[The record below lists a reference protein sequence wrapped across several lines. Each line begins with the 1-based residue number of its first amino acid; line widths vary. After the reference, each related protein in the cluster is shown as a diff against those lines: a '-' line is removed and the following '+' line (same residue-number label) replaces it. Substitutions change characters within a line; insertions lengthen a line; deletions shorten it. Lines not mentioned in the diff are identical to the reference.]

1 MPTGDSMKR
10 QCRKYQPAAILF
22 ALAIG
27 MALFT
32 AGTVGRVVAAPQ
44 QSQAASGKGVST
56 DDLQR
61 AHRLDTYTLLADSGA
76 SRGENIYFFKCWM
89 CHNKYAKTGP
99 YLKSLYQHES
109 LMSGDPVNDQNVI
122 AKIKEGGPGMPSFG
136 ATLSASDMADLAT
149 YIREGKCCVEGE
161 NPPANPAYHA
171 ETHKWPVQSGL
182 SGGAKGVVRIASG
195 DTPEGIGMQ
204 LVAPNGVRTTVYTN
218 DEGRYEFPK
227 MQAGAYTLWVPTP
240 LMFKPYRRDSVQ
252 IDGATKLD
260 DIVLERVSKT
270 DALPSTPEIETQL
283 SGAELLWNLPGTVEE
298 KAIFQK
304 NCSACHSWQQI
315 FRNRFDERSWALIVD
330 RMTQY
335 SGTSLV
341 IRIKGTTTTGGGN
354 NSVSRADGT
363 NSDEVTTITK
373 WLARV
378 RGPEMKDAP
387 LRAFPRP
394 RGAATRVVVTEY
406 ELPQELLA
414 LHDVQGDSKGN
425 LWFSSHKTQTVG
437 QLDPR
442 TGIVKEYKIPL
453 TPGAMPGTHAVKVD
467 KNDIVW
473 FSENWGHNLNK
484 LDPQTGKVTQV
495 HIEDAVPVNAPGFGN
510 FAMTSDG
517 FVWDSR
523 DNNVRKIDPE
533 TGKVVQRY
541 PLQVS
546 FSYDSL
552 ISYDGNYWGGG
563 GLPAWGNTMERLD
576 LRTGKWLEQNT
587 GAHMSTAKRGG
598 FDPYGNPWFGGGDGA
613 LVELD
618 AKSGHIAEFY
628 PPTAPSPLTD
638 FYEAM
643 PDKNGEVWAG
653 VLHGRQ
659 MVRLN
664 PRTEQWTVYQLPE
677 PFAYD
682 RRTYID
688 SSTHPVTVWY
698 VDYNGYLVRVQ
709 PLE

>member
-1 MPTGDSMKR
+1 MKR
-10 QCRKYQPAAILF
+10 QSRKFRPAAILL

-27 MALFT
+27 MALST
-32 AGTVGRVVAAPQ
+32 AGTVARLVAAQATPQ
-44 QSQAASGKGVST
+44 QSQAASGKGTPT

-61 AHRLDTYTLLADSGA
+61 AHRLDTYTLVADSGA
-76 SRGENIYFFKCWM
+76 SRGETIYFFKCWM

-109 LMSGDPVNDQNVI
+109 LMSGDPVTDENVA
-122 AKIKEGGPGMPSFG
+122 AKIKEGGPGMPSFRT
-136 ATLSASDMADLAT
+136 ALSDSDIADLAT

-161 NPPANPAYHA
+161 NPPANPRYRAA
-171 ETHKWPVQSGL
+171 TQKWPVQSGL
-182 SGGAKGVVRIASG
+182 SGGARGVVRIASG
-195 DTPEGIGMQ
+195 DSPEGVGIQ

-218 DEGRYEFPK
+218 EEGRYEFPK
-227 MQAGAYTLWVPTP
+227 MQTGAYTLWIPTP
-240 LMFKPYRRDSVQ
+240 LMFKPYRRDSVE
-252 IDGATKLD
+252 IDGAAKLD

-283 SGAELLWNLPGTVEE
+283 SGAELLWNLPGTAEE
-298 KAIFQK
+298 KATFQK
-304 NCSACHSWQQI
+304 NCSACHSWQQV
-315 FRNRFDERSWALIVD
+315 FRNRYDERSWALIVD

-341 IRIKGTTTTGGGN
+341 IRIKGTTTTGGGS

-363 NSDEVTTITK
+363 SNDEVNTITK

-387 LRAFPRP
+387 LRVFPRP

-425 LWFSSHKTQTVG
+425 MWFSSHKTQTVG

-442 TGIVKEYKIPL
+442 TGIVKEYTIPL

-484 LDPQTGKVTQV
+484 LDPQTGKITQV

-510 FAMTSDG
+510 FAMTADG
-517 FVWDSR
+517 YVWDSR

-552 ISYDGNYWGGG
+552 ISDDGNYWGGG
-563 GLPAWGNTMERLD
+563 GLPAWGNTVERLD
-576 LRTGKWLEQNT
+576 LRTGQWLNQNT
-587 GAHMSTAKRGG
+587 GAHMATAKRGG

-613 LVELD
+613 LVQLD
-618 AKSGHIAEFY
+618 TKTGRIAEHW

-664 PRTEQWTVYQLPE
+664 PRTAQWTVYQMPE

>member
-1 MPTGDSMKR
+1 MKT
-10 QCRKYQPAAILF
+10 QSRKVRSAVILMT
-22 ALAIG
+22 LAVATVLILVG
-27 MALFT
+27 TSSYLGT
-32 AGTVGRVVAAPQ
+32 AHAAPQ
-44 QSQAASGKGVST
+44 QALPAAAKVVHT
-56 DDLQR
+56 DDMQR
-61 AHRLDTYTLLADSGA
+61 SARLDHYKLLADSGA

-109 LMSGDPVNDQNVI
+109 MMSGDPVTDQNVI
-122 AKIKEGGPGMPSFG
+122 AKIKEGGPGMPAFQT
-136 ATLSASDMADLAT
+136 TLSESDIADLAT
-149 YIREGKCCVEGE
+149 YIHEGKCCVEGE
-161 NPPANPAYHA
+161 NPPANPLYTA
-171 ETHKWPVQSGL
+171 ETHKWPVQNGL
-182 SGGAKGVVRIASG
+182 SGGAKGMVRVASG
-195 DTPEGIGMQ
+195 DSPEGIGVQ
-204 LVAPNGVRTTVYTN
+204 LVAPNGVRTTVYTAE
-218 DEGRYEFPK
+218 DGHYEFPK
-227 MQAGAYTLWVPTP
+227 MQTGAYTLRIPTP
-240 LMFKPYRRDSVQ
+240 REFKPYRVDAVQ

-260 DIVLERVSKT
+260 DIVLERVSPG
-270 DALPSTPEIETQL
+270 DGLPSTPEIESQL
-283 SGAELLWNLPGTVEE
+283 SGAELLWNVPGTGEE
-298 KAIFQK
+298 KALFQK
-304 NCSACHSWQQI
+304 NCSACHSWQQV
-315 FRNRFDERSWALIVD
+315 FRNRYDEHSWALIVD
-330 RMTQY
+330 RMTHY

-341 IRIKGTTTTGGGN
+341 IRIKGTTSTEGGK
-354 NSVSRADGT
+354 NSVSRQDGT
-363 NSDEVTTITK
+363 SDEEASILTK
-373 WLARV
+373 WLSRI
-378 RGPEMKDAP
+378 RSPEAKDAP
-387 LRAFPRP
+387 LRVFPRP
-394 RGAATRVVVTEY
+394 RGAGTRVVITEY
-406 ELPQELLA
+406 QLPQELLA

-425 LWFSSHKTQTVG
+425 MWFSSHKTQTVG

-442 TGIVKEYKIPL
+442 TGIVKEYTIPL

-484 LDPQTGKVTQV
+484 LDPSTGKVSQV

-510 FAMTSDG
+510 FDMTPDG

-533 TGKVVQRY
+533 TGKVVQRF

-552 ISYDGNYWGGG
+552 ISKDGNYWGGG
-563 GLPAWGNTMERLD
+563 GLPAWGNTAERLD
-576 LRTGKWLEQNT
+576 IRTGQWIEQKT
-587 GAHMSTAKRGG
+587 GAHMSTPKRGG

-613 LVELD
+613 LVELN
-618 AKSGHIAEFY
+618 AKTGHIDEY
-628 PPTAPSPLTD
+628 WPPTAPSPLTD

-659 MVRLN
+659 MVRLD
-664 PRTEQWTVYQLPE
+664 PKTGRWIVYELPE

-688 SSTHPVTVWY
+688 SSTKPVTVWY

-709 PLE
+709 PLD